1 MVISNTFFPVGFIF
15 FKFLQLITRN
25 IFVDRRLSQ
34 NDTFI
39 LNSYLPLAQAQFD
52 GVFHENITTVFINC
66 FLKLF
71 FLIKNKTKTNI
82 MCILKL
88 SVLHTYTEGK
98 VQHEKKRAALSMD
111 SQYSLAIIQ
120 TVVLLNAELLA
131 YLPC

>member
-88 SVLHTYTEGK
+88 SVLHSYTEGK

-120 TVVLLNAELLA
+120 TVVLNAELLA